1 MVAFAPTEG
10 GTAAPHNG
18 GDASGWGTGNQTGN
32 GFNPQGQ
39 SIEESESGPLFSQ
52 MAALDVST
60 VDIRLNINNV
70 EQPLI
75 VADETTP
82 KSVLPKIK
90 PGTMVH
96 GSAVIH
102 LQDGTARTAYLDE
115 TEAALHG
122 VLKFKVPYYYTA
134 KDLTGT
140 QVASGTYYARDGI
153 NLAAQTIEY
162 IAGWQCV
169 EDGSVHNGSYV
180 TGVRGDITLNAVA
193 SDDAPIL
200 RATSST
206 DVLFARA
213 TSADTATITITN
225 VTGTPQIASISSLLD
240 SGTFV
245 RDSTDETKY
254 TLTINI
260 KTSTTPQSAAV
271 MPVWFTDSAP
281 ANITIT
287 DDSGIQA
294 SVPLTLKNKYSYQ
307 LQIVGSEWTDNT
319 DPTAMPVSDYT
330 SPPVEIEQGESLTFA
345 DAAAALTGYYPSDRQ
360 IVSFYYEPT
369 TAYYNKS
376 PTPAT
381 ITFSSASFVSRNVL
395 LKAVPNM
402 RINRNRTIG
411 GYAGT
416 TPQDGSFN
424 NPYLLNY
431 YGTATER
438 KIQIEIYDYA
448 CYPGNLTLVPDPSQH
463 INIDTIMSTMFTRTQ
478 DDNKFT
484 YELKSGLTESSV
496 YIDPIKLIATDPTTG
511 ATKDVWINVVKVK
524 IGNKDTPDTVGDIVF
539 NDGSAMS
546 YTDFAALDAA
556 VQNEKKAAAIALIFY
571 KGSAS
576 DALGARTLGV
586 GLKHETGQKWCT
598 NSAAAY
604 SKNITTIQ
612 CPESGSA
619 GTYTFSG
626 DNDGSDNLS
635 QIATFLANNGSTND
649 TGTAA
654 NYPAFYFAKKYNEQK
669 LGSESSSRIPAGS
682 EFENGWYLPSIAEL
696 FQIYA
701 CREDSI
707 NGFDIDAA
715 SQALGGDSFGNSY
728 YWSSSQYATNG
739 VNAYLVFFAN
749 GYCVNDSKNYL
760 DEVCA
765 VRAF

>member
-1 MVAFAPTEG
+1 
-10 GTAAPHNG
+10 
-18 GDASGWGTGNQTGN
+18 
-32 GFNPQGQ
+32 
-39 SIEESESGPLFSQ
+39 

-75 VADETTP
+75 VANETTP

-90 PGTMVH
+90 PGTKVH

-260 KTSTTPQSAAV
+260 KTSTNPQSAVV

-307 LQIVGSEWTDNT
+307 LQTVGTEWTN
-319 DPTAMPVSDYT
+319 DPTLSSTYDFTTTA
-330 SPPVEIEQGESLTFA
+330 VEIEQGGTLTFT
-345 DAAAALTGYYPSDRQ
+345 AAAAELNGHYPTDRE
-360 IVSFYYEPT
+360 IVSFYYDQT
-369 TAYYNKS
+369 TAYYNRF

-381 ITFSSASFVSRNVL
+381 ITFSSASFTSRNVL

-402 RINRNRTIG
+402 RISRNILLG

-416 TPQDGSFN
+416 TPQDGSSAR
-424 NPYLLNY
+424 PYLLNY
-431 YGTATER
+431 YGTATQR
-438 KIQIEIYDYA
+438 KIQIEIYDNV
-448 CYPGNLTLVPDPSQH
+448 CNNGNLTLVPDPSQT
-463 INIDTIMSTMFTRTQ
+463 NIDTIMSIMFTITH

-484 YELKSGLTESSV
+484 YELKSDLTQNSV
-496 YIDPIKLIATDPTTG
+496 YVNPIKLIATDPTTG
-511 ATKDVWINVVKVK
+511 AKKDVWIWVVKDQSFTVSFDSGTGGSTVAAQTVASG
-524 IGNKDTPDTVGDIVF
+524 GNATKPSPDPT
-539 NDGSAMS
+539 N
-546 YTDFAALDAA
+546 
-556 VQNEKKAAAIALIFY
+556 
-571 KGSAS
+571 S
-576 DALGARTLGV
+576 DSTLGFCGWYTSTDGGATLSATQYDFDNTTV
-586 GLKHETGQKWCT
+586 TADITLYAKWGYT
-598 NSAAAY
+598 N
-604 SKNITTIQ
+604 
-612 CPESGSA
+612 
-619 GTYTFSG
+619 F
-626 DNDGSDNLS
+626 
-635 QIATFLANNGSTND
+635 

-654 NYPAFYFAKKYNEQK
+654 QFTAAEFGTTSSGSNKYSITITDASDANIDQILAHFKNDLSNLHFNLILQGTLTEIPASAFKYGSTVYLYSISMPASVKKIGNRAFYNCSKLNIASLPSGLEEIGDEAFNAWSNYSVSFSGTSLKKIGKKALFDMGGTTISTTLYVTVPASVEELYTN
-669 LGSESSSRIPAGS
+669 SFITAGS
-682 EFENGWYLPSIAEL
+682 KSFSVT
-696 FQIYA
+696 
-701 CREDSI
+701 I
-707 NGFDIDAA
+707 NGTNSWTKMD
-715 SQALGGDSFGNSY
+715 GNSVV
-728 YWSSSQYATNG
+728 ATN
-739 VNAYLVFFAN
+739 VVLTS
-749 GYCVNDSKNYL
+749 NDVTSNSGTIYRY
-760 DEVCA
+760 
-765 VRAF
+765 VRQP

>member
-1 MVAFAPTEG
+1 
-10 GTAAPHNG
+10 
-18 GDASGWGTGNQTGN
+18 
-32 GFNPQGQ
+32 
-39 SIEESESGPLFSQ
+39 

-75 VADETTP
+75 VANETTP

-90 PGTMVH
+90 PGTKVH

-115 TEAALHG
+115 TEAELHG

-260 KTSTTPQSAAV
+260 KTSTNPQTAVV
-271 MPVWFTDSAP
+271 MPVWFTDSAT

-307 LQIVGSEWTDNT
+307 LQTVGTEWTN
-319 DPTAMPVSDYT
+319 DPTLT
-330 SPPVEIEQGESLTFA
+330 STYDFTTTAVEIEQGGTLTFA
-345 DAAAALTGYYPSDRQ
+345 AAAAKLNGHYPTDRE
-360 IVSFYYEPT
+360 IVSFYYDQT

-381 ITFSSASFVSRNVL
+381 ITFSSASFTSRNVL

-402 RINRNRTIG
+402 RISCNILLG

-416 TPQDGSFN
+416 TPQDGSSAR
-424 NPYLLNY
+424 PYLLNY
-431 YGTATER
+431 YGTAIQR
-438 KIQIEIYDYA
+438 KIQIEIYDNV
-448 CYPGNLTLVPDPSQH
+448 CYNGNLTLEPDPSQH
-463 INIDTIMSTMFTRTQ
+463 TNIDTIMSTMFTRTQ
-478 DDNKFT
+478 NDNKFT
-484 YELKSGLTESSV
+484 YELKSDLAKNSV
-496 YIDPIKLIATDPTTG
+496 YTDTIKLIATDPTTG
-511 ATKDVWINVVKVK
+511 ATKDVWIRVVKVG
-524 IGNKDTPDTVGDIVF
+524 IGNKDTPNAVGDIVF
-539 NDGSAMS
+539 TDGTAMA
-546 YTDFAALDAA
+546 YTAFNNLAPA
-556 VQNEKKAAAIALIFY
+556 EKTTKAAAAIALIFY
-571 KGSAS
+571 KGNSG

-586 GLKHETGQKWCT
+586 GLKHDKNGLEWCES
-598 NSAAAY
+598 SAAACY
-604 SKNITTIQ
+604 KIIDTIQ
-612 CPESGSA
+612 CIPSGSA
-619 GTYTFSG
+619 GAFTFDG

-635 QIATFLANNGSTND
+635 QIATFLANDGSTND

-654 NYPAFYFAKKYNEQK
+654 NYPAFYFAKNYASQTVTNIDPA
-669 LGSESSSRIPAGS
+669 SEYASY
-682 EFENGWYLPSIAEL
+682 WYLPSIAEL

-701 CREDSI
+701 
-707 NGFDIDAA
+707 NGKGASKVFDIDTA
-715 SQALGGDSFGNSY
+715 SQALGGDSFGTSS
-728 YWSSSQYATNG
+728 YWSSSQYAFYDACACSLAFNNG
-739 VNAYLVFFAN
+739 DFNSNAKNF
-749 GYCVNDSKNYL
+749 SK
-760 DEVCA
+760 DVCA
-765 VRAF
+765 IRAF